1 MKKEHAEGMVMEGKE
16 ESKITPEMNPL
27 TANKIV
33 GLCILVGGIIWT
45 GGSGLWWIILTLPN
59 LFRDIFESLPL
70 IIVLGSALGGFLLLV
85 GLVYLN
91 RVLNGAIVADT
102 AACFGTVAVVVG
114 LILAPLGQGLITLI
128 AYTRWMDIP
137 EAILDTGGAILV
149 VTVFVMSLGLAA
161 LAWGISKFTY
171 KRKWI
176 FRTVAGVSLLPLVI
190 LVVALT
196 PLPALQGI
204 AFNLGIGIFLIPL
217 IPQGI
222 GYLMIGVET
231 YTDTWRV

>member
-1 MKKEHAEGMVMEGKE
+1 MKKDA
-16 ESKITPEMNPL
+16 SKITPETNPL

-33 GLCILVGGIIWT
+33 GLCILVGGILWT
-45 GGSGLWWIILTLPN
+45 VGSGLWWIFLTFPN
-59 LFRDIFESLPL
+59 LYRDIFEAFSLITVP
-70 IIVLGSALGGFLLLV
+70 GSALGWLLLLV

-102 AACFGTVAVVVG
+102 AACFGTVALVMG

-128 AYTRWMDIP
+128 AYLRWMDIP
-137 EAILDTGGAILV
+137 DENLDIIGAILV
-149 VTVFVMSLGLAA
+149 ASVFVMSLGLAA

-190 LVVALT
+190 LVVDLT
-196 PLPALQGI
+196 TPDALQGI
-204 AFNLGIGIFLIPL
+204 TFNLGIPMFLIPL
-217 IPQGI
+217 VSQVIA
-222 GYLMIGVET
+222 YLMIGVKT
-231 YTDTWRV
+231 YTETWRV